1 MSRAQNRHDTLKHK
15 KKKHPASKCGNAKC
29 MVCHS
34 DKILG
39 IPDRRQMRAE
49 EIKQLTDKPTNQ

>member
-29 MVCHS
+29 MICHS
-34 DKILG
+34 DKIGG
-39 IPDRRQMRAE
+39 IPDRQILRQNS
-49 EIKQLTDKPTNQ
+49 KDKIDLQTHP